1 MALKTD
7 PPNPDKGGGEP
18 SPRPTQAP
26 RLSPRDAKSVG
37 GKGAAPAVP
46 QAGIHPSVQPKAPT
60 PAKGKETTPDL
71 FSFAEVVAEPVVPP
85 APKSEPEPVPEPKAQ
100 TPAPAA
106 PAPAPAPEP
115 KPKPK
120 QAAAAVPPAAPEEE
134 VVFIPGPPRPQP
146 QAQPQPKVEAKA
158 EVKAEAKA
166 EARTESKIELPKQP
180 SVQPPPEKPAMATP
194 TPQHIDDFRRNAE
207 RQKKEQQ
214 SFGNVLAT
222 VTYSILVAFILATGL
237 AGYGGYILFKKIELQ
252 RMTLAELDRR
262 YEAEVVGLKEDLARS
277 HAETAKLGDVV
288 TAQQEQIARL
298 RAAIDKVNAEQFRNY
313 SALKAQVDQLEA
325 QSRPGIH

>member
-18 SPRPTQAP
+18 SPRPKPAP
-26 RLSPRDAKSVG
+26 SPRISPRDAKSVG
-37 GKGAAPAVP
+37 GKGATPAVP
-46 QAGIHPSVQPKAPT
+46 QAGIHPSVQPKAPAASKT
-60 PAKGKETTPDL
+60 KETTPDL
-71 FSFAEVVAEPVVPP
+71 FSFAEEGVAEPTP
-85 APKSEPEPVPEPKAQ
+85 APALKPEPKLETEPLPEPKAHIPVPSIPV
-100 TPAPAA
+100 PAPAVEPEPKEA
-106 PAPAPAPEP
+106 AAPVVTPPAPAP
-115 KPKPK
+115 
-120 QAAAAVPPAAPEEE
+120 PATVEEE
-134 VVFIPGPPRPQP
+134 IVFIPGPPRPQP
-146 QAQPQPKVEAKA
+146 QAQPQL
-158 EVKAEAKA
+158 KAEAKA
-166 EARTESKIELPKQP
+166 EARIEHPKQP

-222 VTYSILVAFILATGL
+222 VTYSILVAFILVTGL
-237 AGYGGYILFKKIELQ
+237 AGYGGYILFKKVELQ

-325 QSRPGIH
+325 QPRPGIR